1 MSSISL
7 YDAYIPHT
15 LQILDATDAVL
26 TKAENYAKEKGID
39 ANAEYLGA
47 RLYEDMKP
55 LTFQIYT
62 ITRLA
67 KASITTMTGAAAE
80 DWEGEEALQ
89 SFDAL
94 HARVEKTRALLKAA
108 KPEQFNGRENDEVEM

>member
-1 MSSISL
+1 MGGITL
-7 YDAYIPHT
+7 YDAYVPNVFQ
-15 LQILDATDAVL
+15 LLDCVDDVL

-55 LTFQIYT
+55 LTFQIH
-62 ITRLA
+62 ILARLA
-67 KASITTMTGAAAE
+67 KASITSMTGAAAE
-80 DWEGEEALQ
+80 DWESEESLQ

-94 HARVEKTRALLKAA
+94 HAHVEKTRALFKSL
-108 KPEQFNGRENDEVEM
+108 KPEQFNGRENDDVEV